1 MLEHKTQIRVRYADT
16 DQMQFVYNGKYSE
29 YFEVGRAEM
38 MRSVGLPYHT
48 MEMHGFMLPLLELRV
63 HYKNPAYYDDLLY
76 VRAFVKEIPILKVH
90 IDYEIFRT
98 DKKILV
104 AEGYTVHVFMKK
116 ESKKAVRPPEF
127 FIKAIQPFYN
137 QLK

>member
-1 MLEHKTQIRVRYADT
+1 MLEHSTQIRVRYADT

-38 MRSVGLPYHT
+38 MRSIGLPYHT

-63 HYKNPAYYDDLLY
+63 HYKNPAYYDDLLD
-76 VRAFVKEIPILKVH
+76 VRACVKEIPALKVH

-104 AEGYTVHVFMKK
+104 AEGYTKHVFIKK
-116 ESKKAVRPPEF
+116 ENKKAVRPPEF
-127 FIKAIQPFYN
+127 FINAIKPFY
-137 QLK
+137 KEYK